1 MTEAKTSYQDQMH
14 LLQKEMMNRYYVD
27 LTRLAEGG
35 EGKSAYMLVSGNPV
49 ELVLAFDLLP
59 VYPEVNALQIA
70 VKKQALPFILKA
82 EEIGYSMDNCAYVK
96 ADIGCFSW
104 VIARRLLRRSRCPTL
119 ILCNYVGCNVYLQW
133 FEHIAEYSG
142 GEIYNLD
149 IPFMRDPSDQPRPE
163 DVTYVVRQ
171 LEEVIEACERI
182 TGTRLNYAKLKEIV
196 GRSGE
201 TGEMWSRIKGL
212 TKNIPS
218 PFDAYFDSV
227 TMMAP
232 LYCLRGSEE
241 GVRFF
246 ETALKEMEEKARMGM
261 GPLPEERF
269 RFVIEGPP
277 PWPYLRT
284 FRDLFAKWGAVAVA
298 STYST
303 VGGLWEFGFKHDAN
317 RPLESIAA
325 HMLQWNL
332 TNRNFLQ
339 RYEQIR
345 RYVQEWSADALVI
358 HSVKSCRLFSAGQ
371 GDMREYFTKELG
383 IPTLLIESDIEDPR
397 YFSEAQMKNRI
408 DAFFE
413 SLEHKK
419 ICVPAPKR
427 EAQHD
432 IRGRHRCRLDP
443 DQRCHHQRKARD
455 CHQSPHR
462 HRCLC
467 HPGGGEM
474 FRRSPANIRRQAG
487 RGSVRGRHRL
497 RQVQSHFR

>member
-1 MTEAKTSYQDQMH
+1 MAKTAEASKTNYQGQMH
-14 LLQKEMMNRYYVD
+14 LLQKELMGNYFNQM
-27 LTRLAEGG
+27 TRAAEHG
-35 EGKSAYMLVSGNPV
+35 EGKAAYMLISGNPV
-49 ELVLAFDLLP
+49 ELMLAFDLIP
-59 VYPEVNALQIA
+59 VYPEINALQLA
-70 VKKQALPFILKA
+70 VKKVALPFIQKA

-96 ADIGCFSW
+96 ADVGLFLGDRKTPFATIPLP
-104 VIARRLLRRSRCPTL
+104 AL

-133 FEHIAEYSG
+133 FEHLAEYCDG
-142 GEIYNLD
+142 TLYNLD
-149 IPFMRDPSDQPRPE
+149 IPFMRDPSGKPTAE

-171 LEEVIEACERI
+171 LEEIIEVCEKI
-182 TGTRLNYAKLKEIV
+182 TGKKLDYAKLKRIV
-196 GRSGE
+196 ALSGE
-201 TGEMWSRIKGL
+201 TGEIWSRIKAL
-212 TKNIPS
+212 TKNVPS
-218 PFDAYFDSV
+218 PFDSYFDSV

-232 LYCLRGSEE
+232 LYCLRGTE
-241 GVRFF
+241 GGLKFF
-246 ETALKEMEEKARMGM
+246 ETALKEMQEKVDMHQ

-303 VGGLWEFGFKHDAN
+303 VGGLWEFGFKHDSN
-317 RPLESIAA
+317 RPLESIAS
-325 HMLQWNL
+325 HMLEWNL

-345 RYVQEWSADALVI
+345 RYVEEWSADALVI

-383 IPTLLIESDIEDPR
+383 IPTLLVESDIEDPR

-419 ICVPAPKR
+419 I
-427 EAQHD
+427 
-432 IRGRHRCRLDP
+432 
-443 DQRCHHQRKARD
+443 
-455 CHQSPHR
+455 
-462 HRCLC
+462 
-467 HPGGGEM
+467 
-474 FRRSPANIRRQAG
+474 
-487 RGSVRGRHRL
+487 VRGATAAGGAT
-497 RQVQSHFR
+497 